1 VSRTA
6 DRPAQGEALSRAVWD
21 VLARQGLEKLTV
33 RAVAAAAGCTTGLVM
48 HRFPNRRALL
58 RHARELLHETTRRRV
73 EALEAAATSPRAAL
87 RAVLRQGLA
96 TDPETVNESVVWTGF
111 LAAAVAD
118 DELIGMHRRNN
129 RAWRERIERL
139 VAAAAMDRLGER
151 APTAAAADR
160 PAERAP
166 TAAADRPGE
175 RVPTADW
182 PAERVATVALA
193 LIAMA
198 EGAAALAAADP
209 VAYPAG
215 DQERMLDAALAAYGL
230 S

>member
-1 VSRTA
+1 MSRTA
-6 DRPAQGEALSRAVWD
+6 DRPAQGEALSRAVWE

-73 EALEAAATSPRAAL
+73 EALEAAAASPRAAL

-96 TDPETVNESVVWTGF
+96 TDPETINESVVWTGF

-139 VAAAAMDRLGER
+139 VAAAA
-151 APTAAAADR
+151 P
-160 PAERAP
+160 
-166 TAAADRPGE
+166 
-175 RVPTADW
+175 DW

-193 LIAMA
+193 LVAMA
-198 EGAAALAAADP
+198 EGAAAIAAADP
-209 VAYPAG
+209 AGYPAAE
-215 DQERMLDAALAAYGL
+215 QERMLDATLAAFEL
-230 S
+230 SPGRARSR

>member
-58 RHARELLHETTRRRV
+58 RHARELLHDTTRRRV
-73 EALEAAATSPRAAL
+73 EALEAAAASPRVAL
-87 RAVLRQGLA
+87 RAVLRQSLA
-96 TDPETVNESVVWTGF
+96 TDPETINESVVWMGF

-118 DELIGMHRRNN
+118 GELIGMHRRNN
-129 RAWRERIERL
+129 RAWRERIVRL
-139 VAAAAMDRLGER
+139 V
-151 APTAAAADR
+151 TAAA
-160 PAERAP
+160 
-166 TAAADRPGE
+166 PG
-175 RVPTADW
+175 W

-198 EGAAALAAADP
+198 EGAAAFAAADP
-209 VAYPAG
+209 AAYPAAE
-215 DQERMLDAALAAYGL
+215 QERMLDTALAAYGL
-230 S
+230 D